1 MKNLFRR
8 ISSPQDTHEKSGG
21 RQKFTLIELLMI
33 KLYKRGVSPC
43 LITSPA
49 KSAPAL
55 RREAVSG
62 KARSQSFSLFSS
74 LIPMFS
80 LSFFLHSIVRLFQCF
95 PLSSFRG
102 PGSTF
107 LLRRIK
113 MKIFTLIKLLMR
125 ESCKSGISFRQQGRT
140 EHCQSPDLTSSSP
153 SFFPLLN
160 CSNVRL
166 FQCFPIPSFLP
177 LLNCSNVELFK
188 CFLPSSFRVPCST
201 FLLRRVKIRIFTLIE
216 LLIVIA
222 IIAILAAMLLPALN
236 AAGEKAK
243 AISCA
248 NNLKQQGIG
257 FAGYIAESNDCF
269 PCSGTGYNAKYV
281 LWWTSIKPNLGLK
294 YSPNWNTQK
303 AYSKPFIC
311 PSVKKPYGFD
321 SRTIENTRDIV
332 FCNYAMNRRLSL
344 GKITRLKQSS
354 AVILTIDSNGFP
366 GMFQYWMANDNQA
379 LYKSAG
385 VEKVARNSHN
395 RFTQFLYADGHTG
408 SAYLPVRG
416 EVEIERSPL
425 YNINFSFP

>member
-8 ISSPQDTHEKSGG
+8 ISSPQDTHGKSGG

-33 KLYKRGVSPC
+33 KLYKRGVSLC

-62 KARSQSFSLFSS
+62 KARSQSFSLSSS

-80 LSFFLHSIVRLFQCF
+80 LSVFLHSIVELFQCF
-95 PLSSFRG
+95 STSSFRVFC
-102 PGSTF
+102 SRF
-107 LLRRIK
+107 LLRRVKIR
-113 MKIFTLIKLLMR
+113 IFTLIKLLMR

-140 EHCQSPDLTSSSP
+140 EHCQSPDLTSSP

-160 CSNVRL
+160 CSNVEL
-166 FQCFPIPSFLP
+166 FQ
-177 LLNCSNVELFK
+177 
-188 CFLPSSFRVPCST
+188 CFLPSSFRVPGST

>member
-8 ISSPQDTHEKSGG
+8 ISSPQDTHGKSGG

-33 KLYKRGVSPC
+33 KFYKRGVSLC

-62 KARSQSFSLFSS
+62 KARSQSFSLSSS

-80 LSFFLHSIVRLFQCF
+80 LSVFLHSIVELFQCF
-95 PLSSFRG
+95 STSSFRV

-107 LLRRIK
+107 LLRSVKIQ
-113 MKIFTLIKLLMR
+113 IFTLIKLLMR

-160 CSNVRL
+160 CSNVEL
-166 FQCFPIPSFLP
+166 FQ
-177 LLNCSNVELFK
+177 
-188 CFLPSSFRVPCST
+188 CFLPSSFRVPGST

>member
-95 PLSSFRG
+95 PLSSFRV

-201 FLLRRVKIRIFTLIE
+201 FLLRRGKTRVFTLIE

-354 AVILTIDSNGFP
+354 AVILTIDSNGFL

>member
-33 KLYKRGVSPC
+33 KFYKRGVSLC

-62 KARSQSFSLFSS
+62 KARSQFFSLSSS

-80 LSFFLHSIVRLFQCF
+80 LSFFLHSIVQLFQCF
-95 PLSSFRG
+95 PLSSFRV
-102 PGSTF
+102 PCSTF
-107 LLRRIK
+107 LLRRG
-113 MKIFTLIKLLMR
+113 KIRFFTLIELLMR

-140 EHCQSPDLTSSSP
+140 EHCQSPDLTSS
-153 SFFPLLN
+153 FFPLLN
-160 CSNVRL
+160 CSNVR
-166 FQCFPIPSFLP
+166 
-177 LLNCSNVELFK
+177 LFK

-201 FLLRRVKIRIFTLIE
+201 FLLRRGKTRVFTLIE

-222 IIAILAAMLLPALN
+222 IIAILAALLLPALN

-294 YSPNWNTQK
+294 YSPDWNTQK

-425 YNINFSFP
+425 YNVNFSFP

>member
-33 KLYKRGVSPC
+33 KFYKRGVSLC

-62 KARSQSFSLFSS
+62 KARSQFFSLSSS

-80 LSFFLHSIVRLFQCF
+80 LSFFLHSIVQLFQCF
-95 PLSSFRG
+95 PLSSFRV
-102 PGSTF
+102 PCSTF
-107 LLRRIK
+107 LLRRG
-113 MKIFTLIKLLMR
+113 KIRFFTLIELLMR

-153 SFFPLLN
+153 SFF
-160 CSNVRL
+160 
-166 FQCFPIPSFLP
+166 P

>member
-8 ISSPQDTHEKSGG
+8 ISSPQDTHGKSGG

-33 KLYKRGVSPC
+33 KFYKRGVSLC

-62 KARSQSFSLFSS
+62 KARSQSFSLSSS

-80 LSFFLHSIVRLFQCF
+80 LSVFLHSIVELFQCF
-95 PLSSFRG
+95 STSSFRVFC
-102 PGSTF
+102 SRF
-107 LLRRIK
+107 LLRRVKIR
-113 MKIFTLIKLLMR
+113 IFTLIKLLMR

-140 EHCQSPDLTSSSP
+140 EHCQSPDLTSSP

-160 CSNVRL
+160 CSNVEL
-166 FQCFPIPSFLP
+166 FQ
-177 LLNCSNVELFK
+177 
-188 CFLPSSFRVPCST
+188 CFLPSSFRVPGST

-311 PSVKKPYGFD
+311 PSVKKPYGFE

>member
-33 KLYKRGVSPC
+33 KFYKRGVSLC

-62 KARSQSFSLFSS
+62 TARSQSFSLSSS

-80 LSFFLHSIVRLFQCF
+80 LSVFLHSIVELFQCF
-95 PLSSFRG
+95 
-102 PGSTF
+102 ST
-107 LLRRIK
+107 
-113 MKIFTLIKLLMR
+113 
-125 ESCKSGISFRQQGRT
+125 
-140 EHCQSPDLTSSSP
+140 
-153 SFFPLLN
+153 
-160 CSNVRL
+160 
-166 FQCFPIPSFLP
+166 
-177 LLNCSNVELFK
+177 
-188 CFLPSSFRVPCST
+188 SSFRVPGST

-294 YSPNWNTQK
+294 YSPDWNTQK

-344 GKITRLKQSS
+344 GKITGLKQSS

-379 LYKSAG
+379 LYRSGG

-395 RFTQFLYADGHTG
+395 RFAQFLYADGHTG
-408 SAYLPVRG
+408 SAYLPARG

-425 YNINFSFP
+425 YNVNFSFP

>member
-95 PLSSFRG
+95 PLSSFRV

-140 EHCQSPDLTSSSP
+140 EHCQSITSSSP

>member
-1 MKNLFRR
+1 M
-8 ISSPQDTHEKSGG
+8 
-21 RQKFTLIELLMI
+21 
-33 KLYKRGVSPC
+33 
-43 LITSPA
+43 
-49 KSAPAL
+49 
-55 RREAVSG
+55 
-62 KARSQSFSLFSS
+62 
-74 LIPMFS
+74 
-80 LSFFLHSIVRLFQCF
+80 
-95 PLSSFRG
+95 
-102 PGSTF
+102 
-107 LLRRIK
+107 
-113 MKIFTLIKLLMR
+113 
-125 ESCKSGISFRQQGRT
+125 
-140 EHCQSPDLTSSSP
+140 
-153 SFFPLLN
+153 
-160 CSNVRL
+160 
-166 FQCFPIPSFLP
+166 
-177 LLNCSNVELFK
+177 
-188 CFLPSSFRVPCST
+188 
-201 FLLRRVKIRIFTLIE
+201 KIRIFTLIE

-344 GKITRLKQSS
+344 GKITGLKQSS

-395 RFTQFLYADGHTG
+395 RFAQFLYADGHTG

>member
-33 KLYKRGVSPC
+33 KFYKRGVSLC

-62 KARSQSFSLFSS
+62 KARSQSFSLSSS

-80 LSFFLHSIVRLFQCF
+80 LSVFLHSIVELFQCF
-95 PLSSFRG
+95 
-102 PGSTF
+102 ST
-107 LLRRIK
+107 
-113 MKIFTLIKLLMR
+113 
-125 ESCKSGISFRQQGRT
+125 
-140 EHCQSPDLTSSSP
+140 
-153 SFFPLLN
+153 
-160 CSNVRL
+160 
-166 FQCFPIPSFLP
+166 
-177 LLNCSNVELFK
+177 
-188 CFLPSSFRVPCST
+188 SSFRVPGST

-294 YSPNWNTQK
+294 YSPDWNTQK

-344 GKITRLKQSS
+344 GKITGLKQSS

-379 LYKSAG
+379 LYRSGG

-395 RFTQFLYADGHTG
+395 RFAQFLYADGHTG
-408 SAYLPVRG
+408 SAYLPARG

-425 YNINFSFP
+425 YNVNFSFP

>member
-33 KLYKRGVSPC
+33 KFYKRGVSLC

-62 KARSQSFSLFSS
+62 KARSQSFSLSSS

-95 PLSSFRG
+95 PLSSFRV

-166 FQCFPIPSFLP
+166 FQCF
-177 LLNCSNVELFK
+177 
-188 CFLPSSFRVPCST
+188 LPSSFRVPGST

-236 AAGEKAK
+236 AVGEKAK

-257 FAGYIAESNDCF
+257 FASYIAESNDCF

-408 SAYLPVRG
+408 SAYLPARG

-425 YNINFSFP
+425 YNVNFSFP

>member
-8 ISSPQDTHEKSGG
+8 ISSPQEAHGKSGG
-21 RQKFTLIELLMI
+21 RHRFTLIELLMI
-33 KLYKRGVSPC
+33 KFYKRGVSPC
-43 LITSPA
+43 FVTSPA

-55 RREAVSG
+55 QRETVSG
-62 KARSQSFSLFSS
+62 KARSQFFSLSSS

-80 LSFFLHSIVRLFQCF
+80 LSFFLHSIVQLFQCF
-95 PLSSFRG
+95 PLSSFRV
-102 PGSTF
+102 PCSTF
-107 LLRRIK
+107 LLRRG
-113 MKIFTLIKLLMR
+113 KIRFFTLIELLMR

-140 EHCQSPDLTSSSP
+140 EHCQSPDLTSS
-153 SFFPLLN
+153 
-160 CSNVRL
+160 
-166 FQCFPIPSFLP
+166 FLP
-177 LLNCSNVELFK
+177 LLNCSNVRLFK

-201 FLLRRVKIRIFTLIE
+201 FLLRRGKTRVFTLIE

-222 IIAILAAMLLPALN
+222 IIAILAALLLPALN

-269 PCSGTGYNAKYV
+269 PCSGTNYNAKYV

-294 YSPNWNTQK
+294 YSPDWNTQK

-379 LYKSAG
+379 LYRSAG

-395 RFTQFLYADGHTG
+395 RFAQFLYADGHTG
-408 SAYLPVRG
+408 SAYLPARG

-425 YNINFSFP
+425 YNVNFSFP

>member
-1 MKNLFRR
+1 MNFHKRIFTLIEFLMRRSYKKDVSFQRCQFTPCPVSSFFLRLLNCSNVRLFHCYSVPSNFRIPCSIFLLRR
-8 ISSPQDTHEKSGG
+8 VKTRI
-21 RQKFTLIELLMI
+21 FTLIEL
-33 KLYKRGVSPC
+33 
-43 LITSPA
+43 
-49 KSAPAL
+49 
-55 RREAVSG
+55 
-62 KARSQSFSLFSS
+62 F
-74 LIPMFS
+74 
-80 LSFFLHSIVRLFQCF
+80 
-95 PLSSFRG
+95 
-102 PGSTF
+102 
-107 LLRRIK
+107 
-113 MKIFTLIKLLMR
+113 MR

-166 FQCFPIPSFLP
+166 FQCF
-177 LLNCSNVELFK
+177 
-188 CFLPSSFRVPCST
+188 LPSSFRVPGST

-294 YSPNWNTQK
+294 YSPDWNTQK

-344 GKITRLKQSS
+344 GKITGLKQSS
-354 AVILTIDSNGFP
+354 DSNGFP

-379 LYKSAG
+379 LYRSGG

-395 RFTQFLYADGHTG
+395 RFAQFLYADGHTG
-408 SAYLPVRG
+408 SAYLPARG

-425 YNINFSFP
+425 YNVNFSFP

>member
-33 KLYKRGVSPC
+33 KFYKRGVSLC

-62 KARSQSFSLFSS
+62 KARSQSFSLSSS

-80 LSFFLHSIVRLFQCF
+80 LSVFLHSIVELFQCF
-95 PLSSFRG
+95 
-102 PGSTF
+102 ST
-107 LLRRIK
+107 
-113 MKIFTLIKLLMR
+113 
-125 ESCKSGISFRQQGRT
+125 
-140 EHCQSPDLTSSSP
+140 
-153 SFFPLLN
+153 
-160 CSNVRL
+160 
-166 FQCFPIPSFLP
+166 
-177 LLNCSNVELFK
+177 
-188 CFLPSSFRVPCST
+188 SSFRVPGST

-216 LLIVIA
+216 LLIVIT

-294 YSPNWNTQK
+294 YSPDWNTQK

-344 GKITRLKQSS
+344 GKITGLKQSS

-379 LYKSAG
+379 LYRSGG

-395 RFTQFLYADGHTG
+395 RFAQFLYADGHTG
-408 SAYLPVRG
+408 SAYLPARG

-425 YNINFSFP
+425 YNVNFSFP

>member
-8 ISSPQDTHEKSGG
+8 ISSPQDTHGKSGG

-33 KLYKRGVSPC
+33 KLYKRGVSLC

-62 KARSQSFSLFSS
+62 KARSQSFSLSSS

-80 LSFFLHSIVRLFQCF
+80 LSVFLHSIVELFQCF
-95 PLSSFRG
+95 STSSFRVFC
-102 PGSTF
+102 SRF
-107 LLRRIK
+107 LLRRVKIL
-113 MKIFTLIKLLMR
+113 IFTLIKLLMR

-140 EHCQSPDLTSSSP
+140 EHCQSPDLTSSP

-160 CSNVRL
+160 CSNVEL
-166 FQCFPIPSFLP
+166 FQ
-177 LLNCSNVELFK
+177 
-188 CFLPSSFRVPCST
+188 CFLPSSFRVPGST

-269 PCSGTGYNAKYV
+269 PCSGTNYNAKYV

-294 YSPNWNTQK
+294 YSPDWNTQK

-344 GKITRLKQSS
+344 GKITGLKQSS

-395 RFTQFLYADGHTG
+395 RFAQFLYADGHTG

>member
-95 PLSSFRG
+95 PLSSFRV

-344 GKITRLKQSS
+344 GKITGLKQSS

-395 RFTQFLYADGHTG
+395 RFAQFLYADGHTG

>member
-8 ISSPQDTHEKSGG
+8 ISSPQDTHGKSGG

-33 KLYKRGVSPC
+33 KFYKRGVSLC

-62 KARSQSFSLFSS
+62 KARSQSFSLSSS

-80 LSFFLHSIVRLFQCF
+80 LSFFLHSIVELFQCF
-95 PLSSFRG
+95 
-102 PGSTF
+102 ST
-107 LLRRIK
+107 
-113 MKIFTLIKLLMR
+113 
-125 ESCKSGISFRQQGRT
+125 
-140 EHCQSPDLTSSSP
+140 
-153 SFFPLLN
+153 
-160 CSNVRL
+160 
-166 FQCFPIPSFLP
+166 
-177 LLNCSNVELFK
+177 
-188 CFLPSSFRVPCST
+188 SSFRVPGST

-344 GKITRLKQSS
+344 GKITGLKQSS

-379 LYKSAG
+379 LYRSGG

-395 RFTQFLYADGHTG
+395 RFAQFLYADGHTG
-408 SAYLPVRG
+408 SAYLPARG

>member
-8 ISSPQDTHEKSGG
+8 ISSPQDTHGKSGG

-33 KLYKRGVSPC
+33 KFYKRGVSLC

-62 KARSQSFSLFSS
+62 KARSQSFSLSSS

-80 LSFFLHSIVRLFQCF
+80 LSVFLHSIVELFQCF
-95 PLSSFRG
+95 STSSFRVFC
-102 PGSTF
+102 SRF
-107 LLRRIK
+107 LLRRVKIR
-113 MKIFTLIKLLMR
+113 IFTLIKLLMR

-140 EHCQSPDLTSSSP
+140 EHCQSPDLTSSS
-153 SFFPLLN
+153 FF
-160 CSNVRL
+160 
-166 FQCFPIPSFLP
+166 P
-177 LLNCSNVELFK
+177 LLNCSNVELFQ
-188 CFLPSSFRVPCST
+188 CFLPSSFRVPGSI

-344 GKITRLKQSS
+344 GKITGLKQSS

>member
-1 MKNLFRR
+1 MSRKILNPFCSVDQSSIPSMKYGDRMGCPLREHLKNIMQR
-8 ISSPQDTHEKSGG
+8 ISLNLNPELRHDENGCQDLAERVLRHDFASNAGI
-21 RQKFTLIELLMI
+21 FPLLNC
-33 KLYKRGVSPC
+33 SN
-43 LITSPA
+43 
-49 KSAPAL
+49 
-55 RREAVSG
+55 
-62 KARSQSFSLFSS
+62 
-74 LIPMFS
+74 
-80 LSFFLHSIVRLFQCF
+80 VRLFKCF
-95 PLSSFRG
+95 PV
-102 PGSTF
+102 
-107 LLRRIK
+107 
-113 MKIFTLIKLLMR
+113 
-125 ESCKSGISFRQQGRT
+125 
-140 EHCQSPDLTSSSP
+140 P

-160 CSNVRL
+160 CSNV
-166 FQCFPIPSFLP
+166 Q
-177 LLNCSNVELFK
+177 LFK
-188 CFLPSSFRVPCST
+188 CFLPSSFRVLCSR

-311 PSVKKPYGFD
+311 PSVKKPYGFE

>member
-33 KLYKRGVSPC
+33 KFYKRGVSLC

-62 KARSQSFSLFSS
+62 KARSQSFSLSSS

-80 LSFFLHSIVRLFQCF
+80 LSVFLHSIVELFQCF
-95 PLSSFRG
+95 STSSFRVFC
-102 PGSTF
+102 SRF
-107 LLRRIK
+107 LLRRVKIQ
-113 MKIFTLIKLLMR
+113 IFTLIKLLMR

-166 FQCFPIPSFLP
+166 FKCFPVPSFLP
-177 LLNCSNVELFK
+177 LLNCSNVRLFK
-188 CFLPSSFRVPCST
+188 CFLPSSFRVPGST
-201 FLLRRVKIRIFTLIE
+201 FLLRRGKTRVFTLIE

-222 IIAILAAMLLPALN
+222 IIAILAALLLPALN

-425 YNINFSFP
+425 YNVNFSFP

>member
-33 KLYKRGVSPC
+33 KFYKRGVSLC

-62 KARSQSFSLFSS
+62 KARSQSFSLSSS

-80 LSFFLHSIVRLFQCF
+80 LSVFLHSIVELFQCF
-95 PLSSFRG
+95 STSSFRVFC
-102 PGSTF
+102 SRF
-107 LLRRIK
+107 LLRRVKIR
-113 MKIFTLIKLLMR
+113 IFTLIKLLMR

-160 CSNVRL
+160 CSNVEL
-166 FQCFPIPSFLP
+166 FQ
-177 LLNCSNVELFK
+177 
-188 CFLPSSFRVPCST
+188 CFLPSSFRVPGST

-269 PCSGTGYNAKYV
+269 PCSGTNYNAKYV

-294 YSPNWNTQK
+294 YSPDWNTQK

-344 GKITRLKQSS
+344 GKITGLKQSS

-395 RFTQFLYADGHTG
+395 RFAQFLYADGHTG